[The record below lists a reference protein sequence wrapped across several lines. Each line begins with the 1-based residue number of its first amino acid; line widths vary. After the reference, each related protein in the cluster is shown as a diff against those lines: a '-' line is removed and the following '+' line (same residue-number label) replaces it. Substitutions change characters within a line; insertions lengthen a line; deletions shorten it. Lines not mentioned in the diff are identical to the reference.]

1 MGMPSDLLQQLA
13 FGSKGTDYGA
23 THANQVKFKAPIA
36 SIVAA
41 HMVFNGM
48 CPQVTWDAEMQ
59 LGIDTHEGL
68 LKQLALGRSYM
79 DEEKTTHMVEL
90 NASEVLTHVGD
101 EIHANL
107 GMDGDCT
114 SGLDTRAS
122 LLQQSAWGRVVFDY
136 EMGKPTAEPVLEDVL
151 ANIGCSTVTIDSDM
165 HLKDQVCKS
174 ELFVDAYL
182 MEVKH
187 KEAFISMSQWDP
199 RIWHKGTAHEQQ
211 QLEIYRIIERQWD
224 PSILKWLRNPFE
236 LQSWNGG
243 DLNEQGMVPVNDIFN
258 VLPAGHGLNFWHCDL
273 GHL

>member
-1 MGMPSDLLQQLA
+1 LQQLA
-13 FGSKGTDYGA
+13 FGSKGTDYVA

-48 CPQVTWDAEMQ
+48 FPQVTWDAEMQ

-114 SGLDTRAS
+114 S
-122 LLQQSAWGRVVFDY
+122 
-136 EMGKPTAEPVLEDVL
+136 
-151 ANIGCSTVTIDSDM
+151 
-165 HLKDQVCKS
+165 
-174 ELFVDAYL
+174 
-182 MEVKH
+182 
-187 KEAFISMSQWDP
+187 
-199 RIWHKGTAHEQQ
+199 
-211 QLEIYRIIERQWD
+211 
-224 PSILKWLRNPFE
+224 
-236 LQSWNGG
+236 
-243 DLNEQGMVPVNDIFN
+243 
-258 VLPAGHGLNFWHCDL
+258 
-273 GHL
+273 